1 MGDRIENMA
10 LLSASSLLNIP
21 LAHIS
26 GGEITEGAVDDQ
38 IRHAST
44 KMSHMH
50 FVANKEYYNRVTI
63 RRRKMANMY

>member
-38 IRHAST
+38 IRHVYKNVSYA
-44 KMSHMH
+44 
-50 FVANKEYYNRVTI
+50 FCR
-63 RRRKMANMY
+63 